1 MNLMNSTKLAAGYA
15 PGRLKSGQLCL
26 VVVAKATYDF
36 PEEQGKPLKLARE
49 QVEPLSA
56 DIPSGDPETTPALLE
71 NDYAPFKPQC
81 DVIVLGSAHAPDNEP
96 STKVRVGVQ
105 LGGWSKQFDVLGD
118 RYWLKGMTGWQP
130 SKPEPFVQKPLSWMI
145 AYGGTD
151 PYKEGQIKTFPSN
164 PSGIGYWHRLDNR
177 LQGMP
182 VPSTEQPGKPI
193 KNPGGHYLPQGFG
206 PVGRHWIPR
215 RNYAGTYD
223 EQWKKERAPYLP
235 ADFDER
241 YYQCAPEDQQIPHI
255 RGGEDIALHNL
266 SPEGY
271 LGFQLPTALKVI
283 MTVIKVG
290 GQRMAINPVIDT
302 VIIDA
307 DQRKVSVVSR
317 ANIVVK
323 RGVKEVETIL
333 VGQPTPGWERA
344 RLTGKS
350 YVPLSRLKDMQG
362 LIQKEDTQ

>member
-1 MNLMNSTKLAAGYA
+1 MNSTKLAAGYA

-241 YYQCAPEDQQIPHI
+241 YYQCAPEDQQRPYLTGAEPIT
-255 RGGEDIALHNL
+255 LLNL
-266 SPEGY
+266 VPEGM
-271 LGFQLPTALKVI
+271 FQFRLPTRLSISTSAQMADGSRVI
-283 MTVIKVG
+283 EP
-290 GQRMAINPVIDT
+290 AHADT
-302 VIIDA
+302 LIIDA
-307 DQRKVSVVSR
+307 DQRKVMVVWR
-317 ANIVVK
+317 AHFPVK
-323 RGVKEVETIL
+323 QGLNEYQTLL
-333 VGQPTPGWERA
+333 VGKPTPGWERA
-344 RLTGKS
+344 RLAGKF
-350 YVPLSRLKDMQG
+350 YVPLTKLKESKH
-362 LIQKEDTQ
+362 LLRK